1 MMLRMVE
8 STAARASPLGVSL
21 LQMAELKM
29 LASSVIVTGL
39 VVAVFLSGAVTKIM
53 LKILRKDII
62 QYNKVDQVKAIYSK
76 QQIHAESSGWKQI
89 HGGVF
94 CPPKN
99 GMLLS
104 AFVGQGTQ
112 LFIMTFV
119 TVCTVGFFS
128 CCWFVNKI
136 YSRGASS
143 QGQEG
148 IFVIPTKETANGS
161 IFEQKSGFTSPS
173 ADPL

>member
-62 QYNKVDQVKAIYSK
+62 QYNKVDQ
-76 QQIHAESSGWKQI
+76 ESSGWKQI